1 MNLFSGIMYNLR
13 GLWLGV
19 RTPRLLLLGFLRFA
33 VVAMLTV
40 VVSGLILAK
49 HADILAL
56 LWQQP
61 QSPWVVWIWHL
72 ASWLL
77 TLLLMGISAV
87 AAYLLAQVLF
97 AVFIMDLMSR
107 ITQRL
112 VTGTAPASP
121 TASIPAQMG
130 FLIRQELPRNI
141 IPVLLTLV
149 IMALGWLTPLGPVLT
164 VVGPMV
170 AAIFLAWDN
179 TDLIPARNL
188 QPFGRRFKAL
198 AKTPLFHLG
207 FGLPFLV
214 PVLNL
219 LFLSFAPV
227 GATLYHIDREKKAAA
242 SVQAMK
248 MRYTNVFKTKWF
260 NLIALTVL
268 IRIMPAVPG

>member
-1 MNLFSGIMYNLR
+1 MNLLSGIMYNLK
-13 GLWLGV
+13 GLWLGI
-19 RTPRLLLLGFLRFA
+19 RTPRLLVLGFLRFA
-33 VVAMLTV
+33 VVAIFTV
-40 VVSGLILAK
+40 ALSGLVLAR
-49 HADILAL
+49 HAEILAL

-61 QSPWVVWIWHL
+61 DSAWVVWAWHL

-77 TLLLMGISAV
+77 SLLLMGISAV

-121 TASIPAQMG
+121 KVSLAAQMG

-141 IPVLLTLV
+141 IPVLLTLI
-149 IMALGWLTPLGPVLT
+149 IMVLGWLTPLGPVLT
-164 VVGPMV
+164 IVGPMV

-179 TDLIPARNL
+179 TDLVPARNL
-188 QPFGRRFKAL
+188 QPFGQRFKAL
-198 AKTPLFHLG
+198 VKAPLFHLG

-219 LFLSFAPV
+219 MFLSFAPV
-227 GATLYHIDREKKAAA
+227 GATLYHLDREKKASLPSA
-242 SVQAMK
+242 QQ
-248 MRYTNVFKTKWF
+248 R
-260 NLIALTVL
+260 L
-268 IRIMPAVPG
+268 

>member
-13 GLWLGV
+13 GLWLGI

-33 VVAMLTV
+33 VVAIFTV
-40 VVSGLILAK
+40 VLSGMILAR
-49 HADILAL
+49 HAEILAL

-61 QSPWVVWIWHL
+61 ESAWIVWAWHL

-87 AAYLLAQVLF
+87 VAYLLAQVLF

-107 ITQRL
+107 ITERL

-121 TASIPAQMG
+121 AVPILAQMG
-130 FLIRQELPRNI
+130 FLVRQELPRNI
-141 IPVLLTLV
+141 IPVILTLF
-149 IMALGWLTPLGPVLT
+149 IMVLGWFTPLGPVLT
-164 VVGPMV
+164 FVGPMV

-179 TDLIPARNL
+179 TDLVPARNL
-188 QPFGRRFKAL
+188 QPFGQRFKAL
-198 AKTPLFHLG
+198 ARAPLFHLG

-227 GATLYHIDREKKAAA
+227 GATLYHLDREKKAAP
-242 SVQAMK
+242 S
-248 MRYTNVFKTKWF
+248 
-260 NLIALTVL
+260 
-268 IRIMPAVPG
+268 PPD